1 MTSMPPLKFAH
12 AVLCLLLVPPL
23 LTAGYLLGNHIPL
36 SHLFFNLLAYAL
48 AREYN
53 PTLLGITGL
62 TGSALLLLIAWAYN
76 QPRRR
81 EKEPLPD
88 IVARSDGHRI
98 RAENQ
103 ERIAYLEELL
113 RDTAPPPE
121 KKGPA
126 NKPMLDEG
134 LDMGAAG

>member
-1 MTSMPPLKFAH
+1 MPPLKFAH
-12 AVLCLLLVPPL
+12 AVLCLLLVPTL

-36 SHLFFNLLAYAL
+36 SHLFYNLLAYAL

-53 PTLLGITGL
+53 PTLLVLSGL
-62 TGSALLLLIAWAYN
+62 TGLSLLLLMAWAYN
-76 QPRRR
+76 QLRRR
-81 EKEPLPD
+81 EKEPQPD
-88 IVARSDGHRI
+88 IIAHSDGHRI

-113 RDTAPPPE
+113 RDAAPSPE
-121 KKGPA
+121 KKAPA
-126 NKPMLDEG
+126 NKARLDEG

>member
-1 MTSMPPLKFAH
+1 MPPLKFAY
-12 AVLCLLLVPPL
+12 AVRCLLLVPTL

-36 SHLFFNLLAYAL
+36 SHLFYNLLAYAL

-53 PTLLGITGL
+53 PTLLVLSGL
-62 TGSALLLLIAWAYN
+62 TGLSLLLLIAWAYN

-81 EKEPLPD
+81 EKEPSPD

-121 KKGPA
+121 KKAPA
-126 NKPMLDEG
+126 SKARLDEG